1 MIFFQ
6 TIFINLVHLN
16 FYYKKGI
23 ISLIFLYFHNI
34 FFINLRNKKER
45 ERKSK
50 TSF

>member
-6 TIFINLVHLN
+6 TIFMNFGLLN

-34 FFINLRNKKER
+34 FFIHLRNNYER